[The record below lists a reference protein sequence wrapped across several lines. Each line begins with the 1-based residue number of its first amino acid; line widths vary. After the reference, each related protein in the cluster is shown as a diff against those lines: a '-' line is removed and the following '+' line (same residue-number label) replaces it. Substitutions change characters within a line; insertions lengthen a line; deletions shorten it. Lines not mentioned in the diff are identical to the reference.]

1 MDRQIVHLPERRQFG
16 RVNISEPKIC
26 YVPIPQSQEL
36 WKNQCMILNIS
47 LGGFYFVCDK
57 QTPLEKDDIWHLTFA
72 PILNDQEIYRIKFH
86 VQVVRT
92 ECRQND
98 RFQFA
103 VALRLLSNPI
113 YNQFKEI
120 NERDFP
126 SPDKTRIMYQHYE
139 LNNKIYEIIRTSPEV
154 RNDRIKNIKGR
165 IDQGLYQVQ
174 PVKLSQSLT
183 NNLFQENILLQKR

>member
-1 MDRQIVHLPERRQFG
+1 MNMQTSHLPERRQFG

-57 QTPLEKDDIWHLTFA
+57 QTPFEKDDIWHLIFA
-72 PILNDQEIYRIKFH
+72 PIFNDQENYRLKFH

-92 ECRQND
+92 EYRQHD

-113 YNQFKEI
+113 YYQFKEI
-120 NERDFP
+120 NKRDFP
-126 SPDKTRIMYQHYE
+126 SLDKARIMYQYYQ
-139 LNNKIYEIIRTSPEV
+139 LNNKIYEIIQTSPEI
-154 RNDRIKNIKGR
+154 RTDRINNIKER
-165 IDQGLYQVQ
+165 IDQGLYQIQ
-174 PVKLSQSLT
+174 PIELSQSLT
-183 NNLFQENILLQKR
+183 HNLLQENILLQKR